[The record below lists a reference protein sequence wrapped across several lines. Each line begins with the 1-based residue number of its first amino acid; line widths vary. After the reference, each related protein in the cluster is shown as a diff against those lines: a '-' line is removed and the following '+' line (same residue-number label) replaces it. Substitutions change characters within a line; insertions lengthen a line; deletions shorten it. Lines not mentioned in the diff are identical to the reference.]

1 MVTSYDNSQCRYRLS
16 NLDRVVYLLPESGD
30 IHIDAGAA
38 YVNYVPQMGEAYQL
52 RVRSVSLT
60 DTTEHSGRYNFKQAL
75 TFSLGGL
82 VTDIPVSGRYYAI
95 IKSTDGTYWLV
106 NPYHPLTP
114 TYVFTLDQT
123 GPRTDYTLQDRE
135 AMPVLEIRDFTPLHS
150 RQCDVY
156 AIDGVDRLFL
166 NEVKYSAYR
175 PNGDIRYTNNGFK
188 EIVAMKNTV
197 SLEQRYDGHNFYTTV
212 RLSIPWD
219 DFKTDWHY
227 RLLEY
232 KDNRYAAVLLSRAGN
247 FYMAGFDDGL
257 FPSYQVQ
264 ADSIQGQTDRVEV
277 TLVNARCHGPIQYA
291 RAAEISQFT
300 EKAFI
305 PTSEHDGYICVSPGV
320 AQYILKKEVDAFGN
334 ETGRYQ
340 AFDGYKDRFPDLNV
354 IETPFTEV
362 ITFPSAQCSP
372 DGSQLKTTLTDVIY
386 FHNRGSK
393 EYTIYCNACSWTANT
408 ITGWLNIGPTT
419 GAAKTNTVFTIT
431 NMLEPT
437 ESPASG
443 QVTARCCEYTKV
455 VTVIVVK
462 GDDCFPPYTIDG
474 AAQTITANTNCCVA
488 AVGQAP
494 AGTEVVSIGSDNVV
508 IKVDQ
513 NESGSDRQFLIPV
526 TYCDN
531 TTGTITVNQSFNYS
545 EWVEDGTI
553 CDDETKNLYV
563 REVEYTGLTPTTVN
577 RLSGRVRQGRLLM
590 EDSLECKEKQY
601 KWVET
606 DMMVCEAGLMYPLL
620 VQLES
625 VEGGPWVETGNQK
638 TGDTPVDDPEGIC
651 EAKETIVDWLTIEG
665 YICDGFAKYEKQQL
679 RKSSDGGTT
688 WTVEEVYRKGDKIAD
703 ESTDCGYDP
712 ALFEHDCYEWF
723 DFGNTR
729 CDGFG
734 LYHEEEF
741 VWADEPCPADRTQW
755 HRTDVKKFGYLIN
768 YPSETCGYDPVQ
780 TGSTWVDWVVVDNEW
795 FCDDGVKY
803 TLEEKFISEDAGATW
818 DPTGITR
825 KGADVIEY
833 ESTDCGY
840 IDGWCSSQLRDEGD
854 TICDGVNKMHYLRR
868 WVTFDCSVEHPV
880 YEPTDMYVVSG
891 VHTYNST
898 DCGYVPGGSDELD
911 EWRSAEGTICDGT
924 TKYSREEKYHS
935 IDGGQYWVATGVY
948 RKGPEIERNSTD
960 CGYDPGIS
968 DYAYEQWRD
977 EQDYICEDVNKM
989 HYVRKYVSDVSADGP
1004 WEATNIYRMSGVAEY
1019 NSTDCGYVPDSQ
1031 DTGYTVQW
1039 VILPDQFICEEYSK
1053 YHKEMKQVSH
1063 DNGAHWVN
1071 TEVYRRGNLIE
1082 TNSEYCGYRPTTE
1095 EKWEN
1100 EGYMCEGYSKYNRQ
1114 RKYTRPVGGTEWT
1127 ATDQYRRGSFIEGN
1141 SEYCGYEPPAVQYKW
1156 EQDPT
1161 EFICNGTTKYHK
1173 DYQWSSTTGDEG
1185 SWAKTGVSRQ
1195 GTLWETD
1202 STSCGYV
1209 PPQPEI
1215 QYKWEEDPTE
1225 YICNGTIKYHKEYQW
1240 SSATG
1245 DDGSWTKTGVSRQ
1258 GSLWERDSTDCGYT
1272 PQPKYRWIEDET
1284 GYTCNDTTK
1293 YHLEY
1298 QWSSMTGDEGSWI
1311 KTSVSRRG
1319 SWWEYNSADCG
1330 YTPPG
1335 PDEYPYS
1342 EWRKTD
1348 GYRCNST
1355 TKYSEE
1361 RRYVSNDNTNWI
1373 PTDEYR
1379 TGSEVLEYNS
1389 LDCGAVQPDTEY
1401 RWILTDRTAC
1411 FYDDSE
1417 CEKQYRLV
1425 PDEYVCD
1432 DYNLVTKLE
1441 VWKKC
1446 PDDSDW
1452 VDTGSWTFGDTI
1464 IEENST
1470 ICADR
1475 KGDVKAILTLN
1486 NGRLIYI
1493 NTPQLDHLYSSE
1505 VAPYADSVVSAKV
1518 FSCVRYLAPN
1528 VFSGCTHLT
1537 NVELNEGLEMI
1548 GQRAFFECS
1557 GLTSI
1562 ELPSTLM
1569 SLGAGAFK
1577 ECSSLQNVDMSRTFL
1592 EGYIDAYTFE
1602 DCDSLTSIVLPDG
1615 VNMVN
1620 LGAFDRCD
1628 SLRTVELPGSVN
1640 EIYGDFHYCPNLE
1653 SVTLKSITP
1662 PSGRIEQAP
1671 VIYVPTCAVETYK
1684 TDDNWK
1690 FVANLIQGLDSC
1702 PSAGSVKCTLRYK
1715 NGSTSVVE
1723 CNLSSVLQQYEVGAD
1738 WNDRQNIVSASVGGS
1753 VKTIGNAFGNC
1764 GSLSSITIPSN
1775 VTRIGWNAFNGCSG
1789 LTSVTIPPFVRNIDY
1804 GAFGGTPIT
1813 SITIPNSVTW
1823 LGHSAFSQC
1832 RNLMSV
1838 TLSQNINTIEEYTF
1852 NMCSSLSSVT
1862 IPNSVTKI
1870 WDGAFSDCLGLK
1882 NVTVGSSVYY
1892 IGDLAFYNC
1901 RNMVSFTITT
1911 PEPPKLGLQTF
1922 YLGSQ
1927 TFYVPAESIDK
1938 YRTAEGWNEFYERI
1952 RPIS

>member
-38 YVNYVPQMGEAYQL
+38 YVNYVPGWGEAYQL

-82 VTDIPVSGRYYAI
+82 VTDIPTAGRYYAI
-95 IKSTDGTYWLV
+95 IKSNDGTYWIV

-114 TYVFTLDQT
+114 TYVFTLDGS

-135 AMPVLEIRDFTPLHS
+135 AMPVLELEGFTPLHS
-150 RQCDVY
+150 HQCDVY

-264 ADSIQGQTDRVEV
+264 ADSIQGQTDRVDV
-277 TLVNARCHGPIQYA
+277 TLVNARNHGPVQYA
-291 RAAEISQFT
+291 KAAEISQFT

-334 ETGRYQ
+334 ATGLYQ
-340 AFDGYKDRFPDLNV
+340 AYQGYSERFSDLNL
-354 IETPFTEV
+354 IETPFSEV

-372 DGSQLKTTLTDVIY
+372 DGSQLRTTLTDVIY
-386 FHNRGSK
+386 FHSRGSK
-393 EYTIYCNACSWTANT
+393 EYTIYCNACSWTADT
-408 ITGWLNIGPTT
+408 ATGWLNIGPTT

-443 QVTARCCEYTKV
+443 QVTVECCEYTKV

-474 AAQTITANTNCCVA
+474 AAQTLTANTNCCVA

-494 AGTEVVSIGSDNVV
+494 DGTEIVSIGSDNVV

-513 NESGSDRQFLIPV
+513 NESGADRQFLIPV

-563 REVEYTGLTPTTVN
+563 REVEYTGLTPTTIN

-606 DMMVCEAGLMYPLL
+606 DMMVCEAGLMYPLE

-625 VEGGPWVETGNQK
+625 VEGGPWVETGNQR
-638 TGDTPVDDPEGIC
+638 TAGEPVDDPDGIC

-712 ALFEHDCYEWF
+712 ELYEHDCWEWF

-755 HRTDVKKFGYLIN
+755 HRTDVKRFGYLIN

-795 FCDDGVKY
+795 FCDNGVKY

-825 KGADVIEY
+825 KGGDVIEY

-840 IDGWCSSQLRDEGD
+840 IDGWCSSQLRDEKD
-854 TICDGVNKMHYLRR
+854 YICDGVNKMHYLRR

-935 IDGGQYWVATGVY
+935 IDGGQYWVAMGVY

-960 CGYDPGIS
+960 CGYDPNIS

-1039 VILPDQFICEEYSK
+1039 VILPDQFICEGYSK

-1082 TNSEYCGYRPTTE
+1082 ANSEYCGYRPTTE

-1141 SEYCGYEPPAVQYKW
+1141 SEYCGYEPQTYTIW
-1156 EQDPT
+1156 
-1161 EFICNGTTKYHK
+1161 
-1173 DYQWSSTTGDEG
+1173 
-1185 SWAKTGVSRQ
+1185 
-1195 GTLWETD
+1195 L
-1202 STSCGYV
+1202 
-1209 PPQPEI
+1209 
-1215 QYKWEEDPTE
+1215 ED
-1225 YICNGTIKYHKEYQW
+1225 G
-1240 SSATG
+1240 
-1245 DDGSWTKTGVSRQ
+1245 
-1258 GSLWERDSTDCGYT
+1258 
-1272 PQPKYRWIEDET
+1272 T
-1284 GYTCNDTTK
+1284 GYTCNDTDK
-1293 YHLEY
+1293 YHIQY
-1298 QWSSMTGDEGSWI
+1298 AWTSSTGDEGSYV
-1311 KTSVSRRG
+1311 KTDTFRTG
-1319 SWWEYNSADCG
+1319 DLWERNSTDCG

-1335 PDEYPYS
+1335 PDDYDYS
-1342 EWRKTD
+1342 EWRKTE
-1348 GYRCNST
+1348 GYRCNGT

-1361 RRYVSNDNTNWI
+1361 RRYVSNDNVNWI
-1373 PTDEYR
+1373 ATDEYR
-1379 TGSEVLEYNS
+1379 TGSEVIEYDS

-1425 PDEYVCD
+1425 PNEYVCD
-1432 DYNLVTKLE
+1432 GYNLVTKLE

-1452 VDTGSWTFGDTI
+1452 VDTGSWTFGDTV
-1464 IEENST
+1464 IEHDSEECIGKVVFYYSNGDQYHIETPPMDTCDLSSDST
-1470 ICADR
+1470 YNIP
-1475 KGDVKAILTLN
+1475 
-1486 NGRLIYI
+1486 I
-1493 NTPQLDHLYSSE
+1493 NPTA
-1505 VAPYADSVVSAKV
+1505 VTFNRSVLHIND
-1518 FSCVRYLAPN
+1518 RYL
-1528 VFSGCTHLT
+1528 SDYRT
-1537 NVELNEGLEMI
+1537 NTVRNI
-1548 GQRAFFECS
+1548 
-1557 GLTSI
+1557 
-1562 ELPSTLM
+1562 TL
-1569 SLGAGAFK
+1569 S
-1577 ECSSLQNVDMSRTFL
+1577 
-1592 EGYIDAYTFE
+1592 
-1602 DCDSLTSIVLPDG
+1602 
-1615 VNMVN
+1615 
-1620 LGAFDRCD
+1620 
-1628 SLRTVELPGSVN
+1628 
-1640 EIYGDFHYCPNLE
+1640 PNLI
-1653 SVTLKSITP
+1653 SI
-1662 PSGRIEQAP
+1662 
-1671 VIYVPTCAVETYK
+1671 
-1684 TDDNWK
+1684 
-1690 FVANLIQGLDSC
+1690 
-1702 PSAGSVKCTLRYK
+1702 
-1715 NGSTSVVE
+1715 
-1723 CNLSSVLQQYEVGAD
+1723 
-1738 WNDRQNIVSASVGGS
+1738 GGS
-1753 VKTIGNAFGNC
+1753 VFSNC
-1764 GSLSSITIPSN
+1764 GMFKTITIPSS
-1775 VTRIGWNAFNGCSG
+1775 VVSIGEYAFNGCNS
-1789 LTSVTIPPFVRNIDY
+1789 LS
-1804 GAFGGTPIT
+1804 
-1813 SITIPNSVTW
+1813 SITIPNSVTS
-1823 LGHSAFSQC
+1823 LGEYAFYNCSGLISASIGSGISRLPENLFNGCYDLETVTVSDNLVGISNYVFSDC
-1832 RNLMSV
+1832 RSLTSFTMPNSV
-1838 TLSQNINTIEEYTF
+1838 VDAGVFSTFRNCSSLRNVQLSNRLSMLGATMFYG
-1852 NMCSSLSSVT
+1852 CSSLSSITIPDSVTQIRESAFGDCISLTSVTIPSGVTSLGTRAFSGCTHLQWVRFEGTTPPSASYSIFDETNDCPIYVPCDSVGAYRSTFGSYAIRIVGDGDCGDLFTLTLSNGNTVSKACTEALFSGHIYSNDVKNYSGTAVSAVVGQCVNEIDDSTFRNFGNLSAVT
-1862 IPNSVTKI
+1862 IPNSVTYI
-1870 WDGAFSDCLGLK
+1870 GSSAFSNTALVSISLPNSVSGVGNATFSGCTSLSSASLPGLDYAI
-1882 NVTVGSSVYY
+1882 GS
-1892 IGDLAFYNC
+1892 GLFYNC
-1901 RNMVSFTITT
+1901 LSLASFTIPSGVVYIYEYAFANSGLRSITIPSNVLQLNASAFEGCPLLRT
-1911 PEPPKLGLQTF
+1911 VTVEEGLRVVKGSAFKDCTGITSIALPSTLTELDLAALNGCTSLQSITLYSAPPKAYDGNGYDRADPFYNSGNCPIYVNNEYLFSYQTKWP
-1922 YLGSQ
+1922 SQ
-1927 TFYVPAESIDK
+1927 SSRFVALS
-1938 YRTAEGWNEFYERI
+1938 
-1952 RPIS
+1952 